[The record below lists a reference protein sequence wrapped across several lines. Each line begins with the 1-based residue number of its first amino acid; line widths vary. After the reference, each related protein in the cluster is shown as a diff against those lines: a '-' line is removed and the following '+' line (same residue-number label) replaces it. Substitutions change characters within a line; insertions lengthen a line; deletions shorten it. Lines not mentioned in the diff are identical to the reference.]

1 MTIGSAH
8 AYISGGIAK
17 GGVEDL
23 LEKVVSDSREILS
36 NNLPPIYDLK
46 HITHYT
52 GVGYSYLR
60 AVISRKH
67 SPYNPYSIP
76 KRSGGMRFI
85 HAPEGGIKR
94 VQRWIS
100 SEILSDL
107 IPHWRCFSFHKHSSI
122 KQCAAE
128 HSLSRWL
135 IKIDIERFFES
146 VSEIQV
152 YKLFRKL
159 GYKPL
164 VSFELARI
172 CSISPSHI
180 IGNHSK
186 RWVLYNKGK
195 GELPYKRETVKYI
208 GRLPQ
213 GAPTSPQISNLIFYD
228 IDDVFQK
235 IAEENGLVYT
245 RYADDITFSSSKRK
259 FCRDDALSIV
269 SQVNSVLIK
278 NGYNPQH
285 KKLKIIPPGSKKIVL
300 GLEVS
305 ENEPRLQKSY
315 VDKIETHLRGM
326 DVFGITQ
333 HASHRKFRSAIGML
347 DHVRGLINYASF
359 IEPKRGGKMLKY
371 FIRLTEEAG
380 LEL

>member
-1 MTIGSAH
+1 MTIGSAD
-8 AYISGGIAK
+8 AYVAEGIMK
-17 GGVEDL
+17 GGVENL
-23 LEKVVSDSREILS
+23 LEKVVSDSRPVLC

-46 HITHYT
+46 HISHYT
-52 GVGYSYLR
+52 GVGFTYLR
-60 AVISRKH
+60 SVVSRER

-76 KRSGGMRFI
+76 KRSGGKRFI
-85 HAPEGGIKR
+85 HAPENGVKG

-100 SEILSDL
+100 CEILSHL
-107 IPHWRCFSFHKHSSI
+107 SPHWRCFSFHKNSSI

-172 CSISPSHI
+172 CTICPSHI
-180 IGNHSK
+180 IGNHSR
-186 RWVLYNKGK
+186 RWVLYNKGEGK
-195 GELPYKRETVKYI
+195 LPYKREMVKYI

-213 GAPTSPQISNLIFYD
+213 GAPTSPQISNLIFHD
-228 IDDVFQK
+228 IDEVFQK
-235 IAEENGLVYT
+235 IAEGNGMVYT
-245 RYADDITFSSSKRK
+245 RYADDITFSSSKK
-259 FCRDDALSIV
+259 QFCRDDALSIIG
-269 SQVNSVLIK
+269 QINTILTT

-285 KKLKIIPPGSKKIVL
+285 KKLKIIPPGAKKIVL

-305 ENEPRLQKSY
+305 ESVPRLQKSY
-315 VDKIETHLRGM
+315 VNKIEAHLRGM
-326 DVFGITQ
+326 ALFGIPQ
-333 HASHRKFRSAIGML
+333 HSIHRKFGSVIGML
-347 DHVRGLINYASF
+347 DHVRGLINYACF
-359 IEPKRGGKMLKY
+359 IEAERGAIMLEK
-371 FIRLTEEAG
+371 FNRLSEEAG